1 MPDYLITRDIF
12 GDLKRCL
19 APGGVAVFNTFADL
33 DDPRPYA
40 HFLTTL
46 RTELPYIV
54 LYRPDYGMATHVN
67 SFVVAGVTPLSA
79 PAGADISQVPAKH
92 FDTLAAML
100 REPRPLDQQ
109 LLRDGRVITD
119 AINPVAADMAS
130 SQLVNRRYVIEALP
144 PAFFVN

>member
-1 MPDYLITRDIF
+1 
-12 GDLKRCL
+12 
-19 APGGVAVFNTFADL
+19 
-33 DDPRPYA
+33 
-40 HFLTTL
+40 
-46 RTELPYIV
+46 
-54 LYRPDYGMATHVN
+54 MATHVN